1 LDTGSLPGQ
10 TGTSQA
16 RSRGSAVTGQSVLV
30 VDDERY
36 IVDLLTDLLESEGYD
51 VRRAYDGLTALEEVA
66 KAAPDLVITDVM
78 MPRLDGLT
86 LIRRLRQHNINL
98 PIVLMSAA
106 VTDPAQ
112 LNVPFVA
119 KPFDIDDLLAVV
131 ARALNH
137 TVDG

>member
-1 LDTGSLPGQ
+1 MTGQ
-10 TGTSQA
+10 T
-16 RSRGSAVTGQSVLV
+16 VLV

-86 LIRRLRQHNINL
+86 LIRQLRQRNTEL

-106 VTDPAQ
+106 VTDPAHP
-112 LNVPFVA
+112 NVPFIA

-131 ARALNH
+131 ARALNYSA
-137 TVDG
+137 DG